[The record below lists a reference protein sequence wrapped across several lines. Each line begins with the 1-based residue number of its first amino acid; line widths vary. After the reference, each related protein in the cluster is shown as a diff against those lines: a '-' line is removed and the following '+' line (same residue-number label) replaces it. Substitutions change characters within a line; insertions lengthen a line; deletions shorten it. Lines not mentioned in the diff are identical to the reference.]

1 MEEKELLP
9 DWFKGEIF
17 KEGEIVTNSL
27 TGDSCELN
35 AIELSI
41 YNSIINIEDKMKN
54 KNASVKE
61 ADMLVSGLIWFVT
74 NNLEAYNTLL
84 LREEEDY

>member
-1 MEEKELLP
+1 MEDIELLP
-9 DWFKGEIF
+9 DWFKG
-17 KEGEIVTNSL
+17 KLYNEGAVVTNSL

-54 KNASVKE
+54 KKVSVKE
-61 ADMLVSGLIWFVT
+61 ADLLSDGLILYL
-74 NNLEAYNTLL
+74 LEIKRLDALK
-84 LREEEDY
+84 

>member
-41 YNSIINIEDKMKN
+41 YRSILNIEDKMKN
-54 KNASVKE
+54 KKASEKE
-61 ADMLVSGLIWFVT
+61 ADLLVSGLIWFVT
-74 NNLEAYNTLL
+74 NNLEAYNALL
-84 LREEEDY
+84 FKDEDY

>member
-1 MEEKELLP
+1 MEERVLLP
-9 DWFKGEIF
+9 DWFKGETF
-17 KEGEIVTNSL
+17 KQWEIVTNSL

-54 KNASVKE
+54 KKVSVKE
-61 ADMLVSGLIWFVT
+61 ADLLSDGLILYL
-74 NNLEAYNTLL
+74 LEIKRLDALK
-84 LREEEDY
+84 

>member
-1 MEEKELLP
+1 MKERVLLP
-9 DWFKGEIF
+9 DWFKGETF
-17 KEGEIVTNSL
+17 KQWEIVTNSL

-54 KNASVKE
+54 KKVSVKE
-61 ADMLVSGLIWFVT
+61 ADLLSDGLILYL
-74 NNLEAYNTLL
+74 LEIKRLDALK
-84 LREEEDY
+84 